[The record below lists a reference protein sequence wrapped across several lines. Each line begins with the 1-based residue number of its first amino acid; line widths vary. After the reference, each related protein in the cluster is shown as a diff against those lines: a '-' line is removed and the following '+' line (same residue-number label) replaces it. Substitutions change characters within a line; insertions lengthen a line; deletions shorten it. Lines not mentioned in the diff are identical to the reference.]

1 MFDNIRAD
9 ISRKRD
15 LYFARKGFLNR
26 TVYIYFTPGSLAV
39 MVYRFGRWIYTLK
52 IPVLK
57 QLLYLLYFPLKA
69 FIVICFGI
77 HIPVRAEV
85 GRGFVIHNFS
95 CIFIPRSKIGKNLTV
110 QQGVT
115 LGAAYG
121 KTGQP
126 VVEDN
131 VFIGAGGKVMGG
143 IRIGNNVVIGAN
155 SLVINDVPDNAVV
168 VGVPARIIANNRRAE
183 TDSQTIEAG
192 QSKIQS

>member
-1 MFDNIRAD
+1 MFDCIKAD
-9 ISRKRD
+9 ISRKRN
-15 LYFARKGFLNR
+15 LYFAQKGRINR
-26 TVYIYFTPGSLAV
+26 NIYIYFTPGSLAV

-57 QLLYLLYFPLKA
+57 QLFYLLYFPVKA

-77 HIPVRAEV
+77 HIPVRADI

-95 CIFIPRSKIGKNLTV
+95 CIFIPRSKMGKNLTV

-121 KTGQP
+121 KAGQP

-143 IRIGNNVVIGAN
+143 VRIGNNVVIGAN

-168 VGVPARIIANNRRAE
+168 VGVPARIIVNNRKEGA
-183 TDSQTIEAG
+183 DAQGIEAD
-192 QSKIQS
+192 QSKIRV